1 MKTNIDFWYGNKAE
15 EADKLD
21 VFFNDLGGYYSGNI
35 YKDGK
40 MIGDY
45 MCSDITI
52 LIEEHFPHLEYKE
65 RTPE

>member
-1 MKTNIDFWYGNKAE
+1 MMNIDFWYGNKAE

-35 YKDGK
+35 YKSGK

-45 MCSDITI
+45 MCSDISS
-52 LIEEHFPHLEYKE
+52 LIEEHFPHLEYHE
-65 RTPE
+65 NAPV